1 MSELFIKLSLDEI
14 IKILE
19 SLSIDNFDLNKKL
32 LQKIMNQL
40 VRNLAIQKRLK
51 IPPKIKERF
60 WDRFNYFVEQ
70 LNKK

>member
-1 MSELFIKLSLDEI
+1 MSEIFIKLSLQDI

-19 SLSIDNFDLNKKL
+19 SLNIDSFESNKKL

-40 VRNLAIQKRLK
+40 GRNLAIQTRLK

-60 WDRFNYFVEQ
+60 WDRFHFFVEK
-70 LNKK
+70 LNEK